1 MNSSDSIVQWHLLTY
16 HSFHQG
22 RLALD
27 KTRSWGRSWPNLTL
41 NVGSIQHTAIHPSAH
56 TFRNF
61 HASVRCL
68 RLRNGLS
75 WMVVS
80 DLGDHWALLD
90 QIHNSILLAV
100 QSPAAVVSLSPID
113 RLNTAWMIRAFYQNK
128 IRLIGRHV
136 KDGKLGLSQRAR
148 DVTDTLSTGTYF
160 ILDSAQDDS
169 SWQLP
174 WPPSSSTCKTR

>member
-1 MNSSDSIVQWHLLTY
+1 MNALGPIVQWHSLTC

-22 RLALD
+22 RWVLD
-27 KTRSWGRSWPNLTL
+27 KTRSWGLSWPNLTL
-41 NVGSIQHTAIHPSAH
+41 NVDSIQHTATHLSTH

-61 HASVRCL
+61 HASVRFL
-68 RLRNGLS
+68 RLRNGS
-75 WMVVS
+75 RWMVVS
-80 DLGDHWALLD
+80 GLGDHWALLD

-100 QSPAAVVSLSPID
+100 QSLAPVVSLWPIN
-113 RLNTAWMIRAFYQNK
+113 RLNTARVIRASYQNK

-136 KDGKLGLSQRAR
+136 KDRKLGLSQRAR
-148 DVTDTLSTGTYF
+148 DITDTLSTGTYF